1 MMKLLLVLLLSFWFN
16 ILQFETGEYIH
27 ERNGHKYSIVL
38 NQDSSFTY
46 LRPAIINGT
55 IKEAGKWRIS
65 QNSLILFDSVGF
77 VNSKSKVEGQTVE
90 GQKFVVIKFI
100 DEKGSP
106 LSDLEVGIN
115 EDNFY
120 KRTDTQGIVKFEF
133 TELKKRR
140 KNQPKNTV
148 EVIEFKTKRS
158 ETTVAVE
165 NIFNNKITVIK
176 DYNPKKTYKL
186 RERRVEIRNG
196 DLVFKNPSGMNEQ
209 QEFVFIKK

>member
-1 MMKLLLVLLLSFWFN
+1 M
-16 ILQFETGEYIH
+16 
-27 ERNGHKYSIVL
+27 
-38 NQDSSFTY
+38 
-46 LRPAIINGT
+46 RPAIINGT

>member
-1 MMKLLLVLLLSFWFN
+1 MKLLLVLLLSFWFN